1 MTLPLTA
8 RQDVGQSVHSATQG
22 SEAERKGSNNPVAHT
37 WTEIV
42 INKGLQEGLLKCRGY
57 TYNTQHNT
65 VLEVRQVYRQDEAQ
79 SINCKY
85 V

>member
-37 WTEIV
+37 H
-42 INKGLQEGLLKCRGY
+42 GLRL
-57 TYNTQHNT
+57 
-65 VLEVRQVYRQDEAQ
+65 
-79 SINCKY
+79 
-85 V
+85 